1 MNSLSQ
7 TFCLISIYLCYS
19 LKSLM
24 EYLRV
29 RDLPSFHS
37 FVLSYPVTVDNYMKE
52 DAKKELDTIP
62 PF

>member
-1 MNSLSQ
+1 
-7 TFCLISIYLCYS
+7 
-19 LKSLM
+19 M
-24 EYLRV
+24 EYLCV

-37 FVLSYPVTVDNYMKE
+37 FVLSYPVTVDNYMKK

>member
-1 MNSLSQ
+1 
-7 TFCLISIYLCYS
+7 
-19 LKSLM
+19 M
-24 EYLRV
+24 EYLCV

-52 DAKKELDTIP
+52 DAKKELDTIR

>member
-1 MNSLSQ
+1 
-7 TFCLISIYLCYS
+7 
-19 LKSLM
+19 M
-24 EYLRV
+24 EYLCV

-37 FVLSYPVTVDNYMKE
+37 FVLLSYPVTVANYMKE